1 MYHSNSSPATTM
13 DNAAVV
19 SQRVLLP
26 PPTLPQPK
34 KTMPRQSR
42 GQLEL
47 APYLPQ
53 ASVRDREGH
62 AIAGLIVDLNEVGD
76 GDADPLVDYYL
87 DSYGDVLAQVAQA
100 SQQDSNST
108 IERVYQQNAD
118 DDAFAD
124 SVLVPEHR
132 RQQQSV
138 ISGQQ
143 QISAA
148 TAEEQQKQ
156 RDRATV
162 ENWQVGGGGGGG
174 GGRGAQAPEVKQLGG
189 GGGDGGGPQA
199 TKKPK
204 TAEKPSSRN
213 DPTSKSNVLQNIR
226 RFSNSYSKIFL
237 AAQPTEYNSRRPNR
251 DQAIAAFKVQCDKRG
266 YGFDWDRNMPI
277 VDSKVSMAY
286 L

>member
-1 MYHSNSSPATTM
+1 M

-108 IERVYQQNAD
+108 IEQHERVYQQNAD
-118 DDAFAD
+118 DDAFAN
-124 SVLVPEHR
+124 SVLVPEYR
-132 RQQQSV
+132 GQQQSV

-162 ENWQVGGGGGGG
+162 DGQWYQPMAVGPMSPP
-174 GGRGAQAPEVKQLGG
+174 APEVKQLGG
-189 GGGDGGGPQA
+189 GGGGGAQA

-213 DPTSKSNVLQNIR
+213 DPTTKSNVLQNIR

-277 VDSKVSMAY
+277 VDSKVSMAPLWLIY
-286 L
+286 GPSIAPL

>member
-1 MYHSNSSPATTM
+1 M
-13 DNAAVV
+13 
-19 SQRVLLP
+19 
-26 PPTLPQPK
+26 
-34 KTMPRQSR
+34 
-42 GQLEL
+42 
-47 APYLPQ
+47 
-53 ASVRDREGH
+53 
-62 AIAGLIVDLNEVGD
+62 
-76 GDADPLVDYYL
+76 
-87 DSYGDVLAQVAQA
+87 
-100 SQQDSNST
+100 
-108 IERVYQQNAD
+108 
-118 DDAFAD
+118 
-124 SVLVPEHR
+124 PEHR
-132 RQQQSV
+132 GQQ
-138 ISGQQ
+138 QQ

-189 GGGDGGGPQA
+189 DDGGDPQA

-213 DPTSKSNVLQNIR
+213 NPLSKSNVLQNIR

-277 VDSKVSMAY
+277 VDSKVSMAP